1 MPIVQSDLGTW
12 SGTSINVTL
21 PANTD
26 AGNRVAV
33 FLMGN
38 DVTTA
43 GASGFTQRT
52 TQVGTAGHFL
62 YDKQGDGTAA
72 WTLASNSAG
81 GAGLWIAVE
90 IEGGVYDTS
99 NSARTDGAGSTSAVT
114 PTITPA
120 SGHRLI
126 LAAVGAITTNSTS
139 DYFTAWSNSY
149 TEVIEGF
156 TPASDQFQHGVAS
169 LEADFN
175 GSAATDTT
183 ATLATSSNNRYRII
197 ASYLTTE
204 EVPPG
209 TVWDV
214 EGTVALT
221 FGTPSADIAQRMVVD
236 PLPTQMVFGVPRAT
250 VTGGTAGTGG
260 TGRTDMPTTLTGEL
274 NRLAGRT
281 MGINWLSATGAANVW
296 AGTTNLSLVDALHV
310 KAGITDIKAYM
321 DLQGVCNVLGGITDP
336 KNWQAP
342 AGALARRES

>member
-21 PANTD
+21 PSNSG

-38 DVTTA
+38 DNTSA

-81 GAGLWIAVE
+81 GAGIWIAVE

-99 NSARTDGAGSTSAVT
+99 NSARTDGAGATTAVT

-126 LAAVGAITTNSTS
+126 LAGIGCITSNSTS

-149 TEVIEGF
+149 VETIEGF
-156 TPASDQFQHGVAS
+156 TPASDQFQHGVAA
-169 LEADFN
+169 LEADFSG
-175 GSAATDTT
+175 GSTDTT
-183 ATLATSSNNRYRII
+183 ATLATSSNNRYRVI
-197 ASYLTTE
+197 ASYLTTSTP
-204 EVPPG
+204 PPG

-214 EGTVALT
+214 DGTVPLV
-221 FGTPSADIAQRMVVD
+221 FGTPSAGISQRMVVD
-236 PLPTQMVFGVPRAT
+236 PIPSQWVFDVPRAT
-250 VTGGTAGTGG
+250 VTGGTPGTGG
-260 TGRTDMPTTLTGEL
+260 TGRTDGPTTLCGEL

-281 MGINWLSATGAANVW
+281 MGINWLSETGAANVW

-310 KAGITDIKAYM
+310 KAGITDIKTYM

>member
-21 PANTD
+21 PSNSDT
-26 AGNRVAV
+26 GNRVVV

-38 DVTTA
+38 DITTA

-72 WTLASNSAG
+72 WTLASNSGG
-81 GAGLWIAVE
+81 GAGLWIALE

-149 TEVIEGF
+149 VELIEGF

-169 LEADFN
+169 LEADFS
-175 GSAATDTT
+175 GGGTDTT

-214 EGTVALT
+214 EGTV
-221 FGTPSADIAQRMVVD
+221 PMVYDV
-236 PLPTQMVFGVPRAT
+236 PEATISQTMAVTAPASQWVFGVPRAT
-250 VTGGTAGTGG
+250 VTGGEPGTGG

-274 NRLAGRT
+274 NRLAGRE
-281 MGINWLSATGAANVW
+281 MGINWLAADGAANVW
-296 AGTTNLSLVDALHV
+296 AGTENLSLVDALHV
-310 KAGITDIKAYM
+310 KAGITDLAEYM
-321 DLQGVCNVLGGITDP
+321 DLQGVCNVLGGITDVA
-336 KNWQAP
+336 NWQAP